1 MTYRRLK
8 FVVFRFLSF
17 SDLRQKCSANGISKN
32 KCIYHH
38 ETCNRFWGVLHGIL
52 LQLLH
57 QRQAI
62 YLSCCHLYSF
72 ASYHRP
78 YDLIIKY
85 PVTWGYQFL
94 SDVVFAC
101 CYMKGLARLQY
112 HSITRIVQIV
122 LQGGFLAVFFTFPS
136 FHSVCCIIP
145 PPPPHPPISNK
156 LAVSIKPRPQL
167 KGVWNK

>member
-17 SDLRQKCSANGISKN
+17 SDLCQKCSANGISKN
-32 KCIYHH
+32 TCIYHH
-38 ETCNRFWGVLHGIL
+38 GTCNPFYGVLHGML

-72 ASYHRP
+72 ASYDRP

-85 PVTWGYQFL
+85 PVTRGYQFL

-101 CYMKGLARLQY
+101 CCQLKVQHLYG
-112 HSITRIVQIV
+112 IIVIRAQFRSFCRV
-122 LQGGFLAVFFTFPS
+122 VFLLYFLHFRVFILFVVSFPS
-136 FHSVCCIIP
+136 ILLM
-145 PPPPHPPISNK
+145 K
-156 LAVSIKPRPQL
+156 A
-167 KGVWNK
+167 